1 MSTTPQHVDLT
12 FKLRRDDVFDW
23 VQKNPI
29 LAEGEP
35 GLELDTGRVKYGDG
49 VKTWLQ
55 LDYSVPDAVI
65 QNIVNAA
72 IAAAGG
78 FPGGEDPG
86 DDGTSFLLLYEN
98 AKV

>member
-1 MSTTPQHVDLT
+1 MIIHKSLT
-12 FKLRRDDVFDW
+12 FKLRRDTAAAW
-23 VQKNPI
+23 VQKNPV

-35 GLELDTGRVKYGDG
+35 GYEKDTGQLRIGDG
-49 VKTWLQ
+49 VTAWIYLPHV
-55 LDYSVPDAVI
+55 SPDARI
-65 QNIVNAA
+65 QTMIDAS

-78 FPGGEDPG
+78 FPDGPE